1 MDSRYLYKIAGG
13 NYVTTNMLYT
23 PIVIND
29 NILCMDWNYITTYH
43 NEPTRTEQLLDFF
56 FNREVKHLPLF
67 QKYDWCPKLID
78 IDMAGKKI
86 YIEFTHE
93 TLSHIVNDV
102 NRSLNDILPDW
113 KQQLRNILVDTKSM
127 GYYKTALYPH
137 CFYIKNNILKTF
149 DYYGCVDMS
158 YPYIERS
165 SIEGMIGPGSLDRFN
180 MATNNGLIDFNIFYK
195 YTLNEYLSKTWN
207 EYNIFPQLYKDIYE

>member
-13 NYVTTNMLYT
+13 NHVTTNMLYT
-23 PIVIND
+23 PIVMND
-29 NILCMDWNYITTYH
+29 SILCMDWNLDNPYH
-43 NEPTRTEQLLDFF
+43 KEPGRTEQLLDFF

-67 QKYDWCPKLID
+67 RKYDWCPKLID
-78 IDMAGKKI
+78 IDIERKMI
-86 YIEFTHE
+86 YIEFAHE

-102 NRSLNDILPDW
+102 NRSLNDELPDW
-113 KQQLRNILVDTKSM
+113 KEQLRNILIDTKNE

-137 CFYIKNNILKTF
+137 CFYIKNGILKTF

-207 EYNIFPQLYKDIYE
+207 EHNIFPQLYKDIYE